1 MSNVLALPAGTELV
15 GDFRVERV
23 LGAGGF
29 GMTYLAEEIA
39 LARKVT
45 IKEYFPTDFAARLEG
60 GVVAPRDA
68 ENAKDYKWGLDRFI
82 DEAQTLARFEHANIV
97 KVHRYF
103 RANDTAYMVL
113 GFEEGLSLKAWLKS
127 LGRAARQR
135 ELDAVVS
142 PLLDALEVIHASD
155 FLHRDIAP
163 DNIIIRK
170 DGSPVLID
178 FGSARG
184 DIAKHSRTMSA
195 LVKPGY
201 SPYEQ
206 YAENGVR
213 QGPWTDIYAL
223 AATLYQVVCGKRP
236 PDAPSRVVR
245 DELVPAREAAVSAYR
260 AGFLT
265 AIDRALALD
274 TTRRP
279 QSIAAWRGDLLA
291 PDPAKPG
298 WLRRTITRAPTQAEA
313 SAAKTVALPGM
324 QPPPPDLPGGKGGMA
339 AFIDDLKNKSPSD
352 PAIVMGGAVPVAAA
366 PVADAAKHPKTT
378 VPRKPTAQSMP
389 PTETALPPPPPY
401 SAANPA
407 AAARNA
413 RSPAPAGDR
422 SCSSC

>member
-1 MSNVLALPAGTELV
+1 
-15 GDFRVERV
+15 
-23 LGAGGF
+23 
-29 GMTYLAEEIA
+29 
-39 LARKVT
+39 
-45 IKEYFPTDFAARLEG
+45 
-60 GVVAPRDA
+60 
-68 ENAKDYKWGLDRFI
+68 
-82 DEAQTLARFEHANIV
+82 
-97 KVHRYF
+97 
-103 RANDTAYMVL
+103 MVL
-113 GFEEGLSLKAWLKS
+113 GFEEGHSLKAWLKS

-135 ELDAVVS
+135 ELDAIVS

-223 AATLYQVVCGKRP
+223 AATLYHAVCGKRP

-298 WLRRTITRAPTQAEA
+298 WLRRSHHAHADAGRGRGSRAD
-313 SAAKTVALPGM
+313 AKTVALPGQ
-324 QPPPPDLPGGKGGMA
+324 QPPLPDVPGGKGGMA
-339 AFIDDLKNKSPSD
+339 AYIDGLKSKTPSD
-352 PAIVMGGAVPVAAA
+352 PAIVMGGAVPSRSRRVQTPRRA
-366 PVADAAKHPKTT
+366 PRTT
-378 VPRKPTAQSMP
+378 VPRKPTAQSAP
-389 PTETALPPPPPY
+389 PTETELPPPPAVLRRKPGRRRAQRPITGTSWRPLLFKLLIGVGIAGAAVAY
-401 SAANPA
+401 QEQLPRLEVKGSNIVTSAVRTVPQPA
-407 AAARNA
+407 QLQAHRGGTAALAFTADGNA
-413 RSPAPAGDR
+413 LVTTGADGKLKMWSTAPAGSSAR
-422 SCSSC
+422 ST